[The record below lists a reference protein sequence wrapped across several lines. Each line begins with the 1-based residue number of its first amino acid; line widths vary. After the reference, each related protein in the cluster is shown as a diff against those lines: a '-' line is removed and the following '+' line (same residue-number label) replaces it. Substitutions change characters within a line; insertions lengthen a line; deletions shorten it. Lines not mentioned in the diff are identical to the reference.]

1 MNNFF
6 GLGGGKETL
15 NFTRR
20 RETNENLRL
29 SSPSERKRHRQLD
42 DTLRPFLSTYK
53 RTFLVVRLL
62 WDFCLNPKP
71 PDVVGIVRIVEVRV

>member
-6 GLGGGKETL
+6 GWGGGGEKETL

-42 DTLRPFLSTYK
+42 DTLRPFLSTNKQTYIS
-53 RTFLVVRLL
+53 RCEA
-62 WDFCLNPKP
+62 FCGSF
-71 PDVVGIVRIVEVRV
+71 D